1 MRTRRTRAAPRGTAV
16 ARPFVCPF
24 CDCYFRDDLI
34 FPSEVIPRRAPHRRR
49 VSTMVQPRPSR
60 RDVVVERMIDG
71 LQGNNFAK
79 AIEAGI
85 EVVNQHDGK
94 FSDDNAEKNV
104 GLRLTLANILV
115 SVRKAPGDFALSA
128 RLNRES
134 LTMLPPSMDNQ
145 RYRINSD
152 LSGTVS
158 LLAQEGGALE
168 PGAEV
173 TVSGLKARHDLNGAA
188 GTIVVWYPDRGRYA
202 VKVGDAEEVAL
213 KPINVGQTDETFNE
227 AYLARVR
234 EATDIAK
241 ALDPDDKGQ
250 EERYPNELN
259 ELKTE
264 ALRKAYDA
272 LDAFTRVRTNSAGE
286 NITEAMAA
294 ERYRMVH
301 DDERFSGLKIEICE
315 VLDGAEFEPGMRV
328 QARFN
333 WGAALCRA
341 GRIEEGKERYEQ
353 ALEMLNSPAASG
365 AERLREAIVGS
376 IKLCDKQIS
385 GEYPNLEQILGAA
398 YNLAGR

>member
-1 MRTRRTRAAPRGTAV
+1 
-16 ARPFVCPF
+16 
-24 CDCYFRDDLI
+24 
-34 FPSEVIPRRAPHRRR
+34 
-49 VSTMVQPRPSR
+49 
-60 RDVVVERMIDG
+60 MIDG
-71 LQGNNFAK
+71 LQGNNMMK

-85 EVVNQHDGK
+85 EVVDQHDGK

-104 GLRLTLANILV
+104 GLRLTLANLLV
-115 SVRKAPGDFALSA
+115 SVRGAPGDFALSA

-145 RYRINSD
+145 RFRINSD
-152 LSGTVS
+152 LSATLS
-158 LLAQEGGALE
+158 SLAQEGGALE

-173 TVSGLKARHDLNGAA
+173 TVSGLKARPELNGGT

-202 VKVGDAEEVAL
+202 VKVGVAEEVAL
-213 KPINVGQTDETFNE
+213 KPVNLGQTPEMFDE

-241 ALDPDDKGQ
+241 ALDPDAGGQ
-250 EERYPNELN
+250 EERYPNELK

-264 ALRKAYDA
+264 ALRKAYAA

-286 NITEAMAA
+286 NVTEATAA
-294 ERYRMVH
+294 ERYVKVH

-315 VLDGAEFEPGMRV
+315 ALDGAEFEPATRV
-328 QARFN
+328 KARFN

-353 ALEMLNSPAASG
+353 ALEMLKNPAASG
-365 AERLREAIVGS
+365 AERLRKEILGS
-376 IKLCDKQIS
+376 IQLCDKQIS
-385 GEYPNLEQILGAA
+385 GEQPRKGAFI
-398 YNLAGR
+398 NLAGDGSDFARVGLSRTPV

>member
-1 MRTRRTRAAPRGTAV
+1 M
-16 ARPFVCPF
+16 
-24 CDCYFRDDLI
+24 
-34 FPSEVIPRRAPHRRR
+34 
-49 VSTMVQPRPSR
+49 M
-60 RDVVVERMIDG
+60 
-71 LQGNNFAK
+71 K

-85 EVVNQHDGK
+85 EVVNEHDGK

-115 SVRKAPGDFALSA
+115 SVRRAQGDFALSA

-158 LLAQEGGALE
+158 GLAQEGGALE
-168 PGAEV
+168 PGAKV
-173 TVSGLKARHDLNGAA
+173 TVSGLKARPELNGAA

-202 VKVGDAEEVAL
+202 VKVGDGSEEVAL

-227 AYLARVR
+227 VYLARVR

-250 EERYPNELN
+250 EERYPNELK

-264 ALRKAYDA
+264 ALRNAYTA

-286 NITEAMAA
+286 NVTEATAA
-294 ERYRMVH
+294 ERYVKVH

-315 VLDGAEFEPGMRV
+315 VLDGAEFEPAMRV

-353 ALEMLNSPAASG
+353 ALEMLKSPKASG
-365 AERLREAIVGS
+365 AERLRKAILGS
-376 IKLCDKQIS
+376 IQLCDKQIS
-385 GEYPNLEQILGAA
+385 GEQPRKGAFI
-398 YNLAGR
+398 NLAGDGPDLHGW

>member
-1 MRTRRTRAAPRGTAV
+1 M
-16 ARPFVCPF
+16 
-24 CDCYFRDDLI
+24 
-34 FPSEVIPRRAPHRRR
+34 
-49 VSTMVQPRPSR
+49 M
-60 RDVVVERMIDG
+60 
-71 LQGNNFAK
+71 K

-85 EVVNQHDGK
+85 EVVDQHDGK

-104 GLRLTLANILV
+104 GLRLTLANLLV
-115 SVRKAPGDFALSA
+115 SVRGAPGDFALSA

-152 LSGTVS
+152 LSVTLSG
-158 LLAQEGGALE
+158 LAQEGGALE

-173 TVSGLKARHDLNGAA
+173 TVSGLKARPELNGVA

-202 VKVGDAEEVAL
+202 VKVGVAEEVAL
-213 KPINVGQTDETFNE
+213 KPVNLGQTPEMFDE

-241 ALDPDDKGQ
+241 ALDPDAGGH
-250 EERYPNELN
+250 EERYPNELK

-264 ALRKAYDA
+264 ALRKAYAA

-286 NITEAMAA
+286 NVTEATAA
-294 ERYRMVH
+294 ERYVKVH

-315 VLDGAEFEPGMRV
+315 ALDGAEFEPATRV
-328 QARFN
+328 KARFN

-353 ALEMLNSPAASG
+353 ALEMLKNPAASG
-365 AERLREAIVGS
+365 AERLRKEILGS
-376 IKLCDKQIS
+376 IQLCDKQIS
-385 GEYPNLEQILGAA
+385 GEQPRKGAFI
-398 YNLAGR
+398 NLAGDGSDFARVGLSRTPV

>member
-1 MRTRRTRAAPRGTAV
+1 M
-16 ARPFVCPF
+16 
-24 CDCYFRDDLI
+24 
-34 FPSEVIPRRAPHRRR
+34 
-49 VSTMVQPRPSR
+49 M
-60 RDVVVERMIDG
+60 
-71 LQGNNFAK
+71 K

-85 EVVNQHDGK
+85 EVVDQHDGK

-115 SVRKAPGDFALSA
+115 SVRGAPGDFALSA

-158 LLAQEGGALE
+158 GLAQEGGALE

-173 TVSGLKARHDLNGAA
+173 TVSGLKARPDLNGVA

-213 KPINVGQTDETFNE
+213 KPINVGQTPETFNE

-241 ALDPDDKGQ
+241 ALDPDAAGQ
-250 EERYPNELN
+250 EERYPNELR

-264 ALRKAYDA
+264 ALRKAYTA

-286 NITEAMAA
+286 NVTEAAAA
-294 ERYRMVH
+294 ERYVKVH
-301 DDERFSGLKIEICE
+301 DDERSRVLRSRYARCWTAPSLSRLCGCRRGSTGARRCAGL
-315 VLDGAEFEPGMRV
+315 G
-328 QARFN
+328 
-333 WGAALCRA
+333 
-341 GRIEEGKERYEQ
+341 
-353 ALEMLNSPAASG
+353 
-365 AERLREAIVGS
+365 GS
-376 IKLCDKQIS
+376 RKVRRGTNKRWKC
-385 GEYPNLEQILGAA
+385 
-398 YNLAGR
+398 

>member
-1 MRTRRTRAAPRGTAV
+1 M
-16 ARPFVCPF
+16 
-24 CDCYFRDDLI
+24 
-34 FPSEVIPRRAPHRRR
+34 
-49 VSTMVQPRPSR
+49 
-60 RDVVVERMIDG
+60 
-71 LQGNNFAK
+71 QGNNFAK

-94 FSDDNAEKNV
+94 FSDDIAEKNV

-173 TVSGLKARHDLNGAA
+173 TVSGLKARPELNGVA

-250 EERYPNELN
+250 EERYPNELK

-341 GRIEEGKERYEQ
+341 GRIEEGKERYEE

>member
-1 MRTRRTRAAPRGTAV
+1 M
-16 ARPFVCPF
+16 
-24 CDCYFRDDLI
+24 
-34 FPSEVIPRRAPHRRR
+34 
-49 VSTMVQPRPSR
+49 M
-60 RDVVVERMIDG
+60 
-71 LQGNNFAK
+71 K

-85 EVVNQHDGK
+85 EVVDQHDGK

-104 GLRLTLANILV
+104 GLRLTLANLLV
-115 SVRKAPGDFALSA
+115 SVRGAPGDFALSA

-152 LSGTVS
+152 LSVTLSG
-158 LLAQEGGALE
+158 LAQEGGALE

-173 TVSGLKARHDLNGAA
+173 TVSGLKARPELNGVA

-202 VKVGDAEEVAL
+202 VKVGVAEEVAL
-213 KPINVGQTDETFNE
+213 KPVNLGQTPEMFGE

-234 EATDIAK
+234 EAMDIAK
-241 ALDPDDKGQ
+241 ALDPDAGGQ
-250 EERYPNELN
+250 EERYPNELK

-264 ALRKAYDA
+264 ALRKAYAA

-286 NITEAMAA
+286 NVTEATAA
-294 ERYRMVH
+294 ERYVKVH

-315 VLDGAEFEPGMRV
+315 ALDGAEFEPATRV
-328 QARFN
+328 KARFN

-353 ALEMLNSPAASG
+353 ALEMLKNPAASG
-365 AERLREAIVGS
+365 AERLRKEILGS
-376 IKLCDKQIS
+376 IQLCDKQIS
-385 GEYPNLEQILGAA
+385 GEQPRKGAFI
-398 YNLAGR
+398 NLAGDGSDFARVGLSRTPV

>member
-1 MRTRRTRAAPRGTAV
+1 
-16 ARPFVCPF
+16 
-24 CDCYFRDDLI
+24 
-34 FPSEVIPRRAPHRRR
+34 
-49 VSTMVQPRPSR
+49 
-60 RDVVVERMIDG
+60 MIDG
-71 LQGNNFAK
+71 LQGNNMMK

-85 EVVNQHDGK
+85 EVVDQHDGK

-104 GLRLTLANILV
+104 GLRLTLANLLV
-115 SVRKAPGDFALSA
+115 SVRGAPGDFALSA

-152 LSGTVS
+152 LSVTLSG
-158 LLAQEGGALE
+158 LAQEGGALE

-173 TVSGLKARHDLNGAA
+173 TVSGLKARPELNGVA
-188 GTIVVWYPDRGRYA
+188 GTIVVWYPDQGRYA
-202 VKVGDAEEVAL
+202 VKVGVAEEVAL
-213 KPINVGQTDETFNE
+213 KPVNLGQTPEMFDE

-241 ALDPDDKGQ
+241 ALDPDAGGQ
-250 EERYPNELN
+250 EERYPNELK

-264 ALRKAYDA
+264 ALRKAYAA

-286 NITEAMAA
+286 NVTEATAA
-294 ERYRMVH
+294 ERYVKVH

-315 VLDGAEFEPGMRV
+315 ALDGAEFEPATRV
-328 QARFN
+328 KARFN

-353 ALEMLNSPAASG
+353 ALEMLKNPAASG
-365 AERLREAIVGS
+365 AERLRKEILGS
-376 IKLCDKQIS
+376 IQLCDKQIS
-385 GEYPNLEQILGAA
+385 GEQPRKGAFI
-398 YNLAGR
+398 NLAGDGSDFARVGLSRTPV

>member
-1 MRTRRTRAAPRGTAV
+1 M
-16 ARPFVCPF
+16 
-24 CDCYFRDDLI
+24 
-34 FPSEVIPRRAPHRRR
+34 
-49 VSTMVQPRPSR
+49 M
-60 RDVVVERMIDG
+60 
-71 LQGNNFAK
+71 K

-85 EVVNQHDGK
+85 EVVDQHDGK

-104 GLRLTLANILV
+104 GLRLTLANLLV
-115 SVRKAPGDFALSA
+115 SVRGAPGDFALSA

-152 LSGTVS
+152 LSVTLSG
-158 LLAQEGGALE
+158 LAQEGGALE

-173 TVSGLKARHDLNGAA
+173 TVSGLKARPELNGVA
-188 GTIVVWYPDRGRYA
+188 GTIVVWYPDQGRYA
-202 VKVGDAEEVAL
+202 VKVGVAEEVAL
-213 KPINVGQTDETFNE
+213 KPVNLGQTPEMFDE

-241 ALDPDDKGQ
+241 ALDPDAGGQ
-250 EERYPNELN
+250 EERYPNELK

-264 ALRKAYDA
+264 ALRKAYAA

-286 NITEAMAA
+286 NVTEATAA
-294 ERYRMVH
+294 ERYVKVH

-315 VLDGAEFEPGMRV
+315 ALDGAEFEPATRV
-328 QARFN
+328 KARFN

-353 ALEMLNSPAASG
+353 ALEMLKNPAASG
-365 AERLREAIVGS
+365 AERLRKEILGS
-376 IKLCDKQIS
+376 IQLCDKQIS
-385 GEYPNLEQILGAA
+385 GEQLRKGAFI
-398 YNLAGR
+398 NLAGDGSDFARVGLSRTPV

>member
-1 MRTRRTRAAPRGTAV
+1 M
-16 ARPFVCPF
+16 
-24 CDCYFRDDLI
+24 
-34 FPSEVIPRRAPHRRR
+34 
-49 VSTMVQPRPSR
+49 
-60 RDVVVERMIDG
+60 
-71 LQGNNFAK
+71 
-79 AIEAGI
+79 
-85 EVVNQHDGK
+85 
-94 FSDDNAEKNV
+94 

-173 TVSGLKARHDLNGAA
+173 TVSGLKARPDLNGAA

-202 VKVGDAEEVAL
+202 VKVGDGSEEVAL

-241 ALDPDDKGQ
+241 SLDPDAAGQ
-250 EERYPNELN
+250 EERYPNELK

-272 LDAFTRVRTNSAGE
+272 IDAFTKWCTNSAGE
-286 NITEAMAA
+286 NFTEAAAA
-294 ERYRMVH
+294 ERYVKVQ

-365 AERLREAIVGS
+365 AERLREAILGS
-376 IKLCDKQIS
+376 ITLCDKQIS

-398 YNLAGR
+398 YHGSGR